1 MHFFPQIDPF
11 PLSNQQ
17 WALKRYADTFGLNF
31 EMDAQSSSVAV
42 IDKFK
47 KTALVLGKQGKIIKY
62 TYLNGRWI
70 KEWLLIMSYMYNWSV
85 IGVDKD
91 TTSGQTLGVP
101 ATPRFSTTLRMPVQ
115 GL

>member
-11 PLSNQQ
+11 SLSNQQ

-31 EMDAQSSSVAV
+31 EMDAQSSSVAA

-70 KEWLLIMSYMYNWSV
+70 K
-85 IGVDKD
+85 K
-91 TTSGQTLGVP
+91 
-101 ATPRFSTTLRMPVQ
+101 
-115 GL
+115 

>member
-17 WALKRYADTFGLNF
+17 WALKRYAGLNF
-31 EMDAQSSSVAV
+31 EMYAQSSSVAA

-47 KTALVLGKQGKIIKY
+47 KTALVLGEQGKIIKY

-70 KEWLLIMSYMYNWSV
+70 KEWLLIMS
-85 IGVDKD
+85 
-91 TTSGQTLGVP
+91 
-101 ATPRFSTTLRMPVQ
+101 
-115 GL
+115 

>member
-17 WALKRYADTFGLNF
+17 WALKRYAGLNF

-47 KTALVLGKQGKIIKY
+47 KTALVLGEQGKITEGGLK
-62 TYLNGRWI
+62 NDF
-70 KEWLLIMSYMYNWSV
+70 WLWAIW
-85 IGVDKD
+85 
-91 TTSGQTLGVP
+91 
-101 ATPRFSTTLRMPVQ
+101 FSDVFINLYHSSINKQ
-115 GL
+115 NAS